1 MLYWP
6 TRSSSWF
13 GMGPVW
19 YGPGFS
25 PPQCHLPVLPFF
37 MGKTAPPQNL
47 HGPRLRSPIE
57 PSLALRVGGDGQQ
70 GGRRVALLAQFC
82 FHHLVQDLGSVVVE
96 ENIWEISISC
106 PALQLPILLSPE
118 QGRRTEEPLNCS
130 QHADW
135 GGFAAVG
142 SGHMLGAGRLGQLLC
157 GRFLLSRPLIPSSEL
172 CCDGESMSFAG
183 DRGKPLRERTS
194 FY

>member
-1 MLYWP
+1 
-6 TRSSSWF
+6 
-13 GMGPVW
+13 MGW
-19 YGPGFS
+19 
-25 PPQCHLPVLPFF
+25 
-37 MGKTAPPQNL
+37 
-47 HGPRLRSPIE
+47 
-57 PSLALRVGGDGQQ
+57 
-70 GGRRVALLAQFC
+70 
-82 FHHLVQDLGSVVVE
+82 VVVE

-106 PALQLPILLSPE
+106 PALRLPILLSPE

-183 DRGKPLRERTS
+183 DRGKPLTGQHFLLAHPIFHPEPSNLGPWVGPRAGPQPDRESGGGRLSWETPWAVLAYS
-194 FY
+194 LSWPEIPTYLKSIPQRGQE